1 MRSLESEVAHGEAA
15 VMFGHA
21 IFGGVDWAHFIMSH
35 SETIELAVF
44 LTLRLSGRELE
55 ARCALYFKK
64 ELLKGYRTGN
74 CNPS

>member
-1 MRSLESEVAHGEAA
+1 MRSLESEFAHGEAE

-44 LTLRLSGRELE
+44 HTLSGRELE
-55 ARCALYFKK
+55 ARCALYASA
-64 ELLKGYRTGN
+64 LIGPHMRST
-74 CNPS
+74 